1 MRGSAIILAMLI
13 LVLISATGIYVIS
26 LPHPIGKDLRKY
38 EREAAAKYMAIAGVH
53 AAIARLSSSS
63 PDGVPYV
70 RYFDISQNMTG
81 KYSAS
86 LRESA
91 GPFKN
96 EPAGDPLAR
105 EYVVVSEGA
114 IVQSGEARH
123 IIRATV
129 RHSPGGR
136 KSRIVSWEESK

>member
-1 MRGSAIILAMLI
+1 MLI
-13 LVLISATGIYVIS
+13 LVLISATGIYVVS

-53 AAIARLSSSS
+53 AAVARLSSSS

-70 RYFDISQNMTG
+70 RYFDINQNMTG
-81 KYSAS
+81 KYEAS
-86 LRESA
+86 VRESV
-91 GPFKN
+91 KTLQH
-96 EPAGDPLAR
+96 EPAGDPSAR
-105 EYVVVSEGA
+105 EYVVLSEGN
-114 IVQSGEARH
+114 IVQFGEARH

-129 RHSPGGR
+129 RYSPGKH